1 MRKGNGGLIGPLNNP
16 TVSVAAGIWS
26 MDEQQQSLGA
36 RQWPGTP
43 SATKPN
49 PPSFSNSCSFTA
61 SISGATMT
69 VSAISTGTLAVGQ
82 VISGVGVSQYTIIT
96 AQLTGTTGSTGT
108 YTVSINQTVS
118 SVSMSSTIVLT
129 SIITATSSVQIPFVT
144 GYDGGSPITSVT
156 AKVYQGSTLI
166 GTASGTTSPLTVTLL
181 PNSTVYSATLTA
193 TNAIGT
199 SAAST
204 GPFFK
209 TPAAPAAPT
218 IGTAS
223 NVGQSTQVSFT
234 PSDNNGQTITG
245 YTAVSSPGGITTS
258 GSSSPITISGLST
271 NTSYTFTVYATNAI
285 GNGASSAASN
295 SVTTPAIPPK
305 YLVAAGGGGGSG
317 GSNCGAGGGAG
328 GLLTSDFSISTGVT
342 YTVTVG
348 TGSAG
353 TTGAA
358 AAKGGSSSLTAT
370 ALGASF
376 TASIAPAVSEFT
388 GSISGT
394 TLTVTAV
401 TTGPIYPGQVLYS
414 LYPLNKTM
422 IMSQLTGTTG
432 GIGTYSV
439 SQSQTL
445 ASGVI
450 NAAYTGLMT
459 VTAVASGT
467 LAVGQAISGTSVDAN
482 TVILQFVSGTGGT
495 GTYLVFQDQTVASRS
510 MTSTVTAI
518 GGAGGGP
525 AIGGSGS
532 GAPASGASIM
542 GYPGILSQGRNGGNN
557 EAAAPYP
564 GGGGGGAGANGVNG
578 VAASNQSGAGGAG
591 LASSI
596 TGTSVT
602 YAGGGGGGGTT
613 QGAVRGA
620 GGTGGGGAGGSG
632 TNSVP
637 ASNGTANLGGG
648 GGGGGNG
655 GAYYGGNGGTG
666 VVIISS
672 PTAAASTT
680 GSPTVTTTG
689 TSPNVLNIYT
699 FTGNGTIVF

>member
-1 MRKGNGGLIGPLNNP
+1 
-16 TVSVAAGIWS
+16 
-26 MDEQQQSLGA
+26 
-36 RQWPGTP
+36 
-43 SATKPN
+43 
-49 PPSFSNSCSFTA
+49 
-61 SISGATMT
+61 
-69 VSAISTGTLAVGQ
+69 LAVGQ
-82 VISGVGVSQYTIIT
+82 IVSGVGVTQYTMIT

-108 YTVSINQTVS
+108 YTVSYSQTVS
-118 SVSMSSTIVLT
+118 SGSMSSTVALT

-156 AKVYQGSTLI
+156 AKVYLGSSVV
-166 GTASGTTSPLTVTLL
+166 GTSSGTTSPLTVTLL
-181 PNSTVYSATLTA
+181 PNNTVYSVTLTA

-199 SAAST
+199 STAST
-204 GPFFK
+204 GPYFK
-209 TPAAPAAPT
+209 TPAVPDAPT
-218 IGTAS
+218 IGTATV
-223 NVGQSTQVSFT
+223 VGQSTQVAFT
-234 PSDNNGQTITG
+234 PSANNNGATITS

-258 GSSSPITISGLST
+258 GSSSPITMSGLST
-271 NTSYTFTVYATNAI
+271 NTSYTFTVYATNSI
-285 GNGASSAASN
+285 GNSASSAASN
-295 SVTTPAIPPK
+295 SITTPAIPPK
-305 YLVAAGGGGGSG
+305 YLVVAGGGGGSG

-328 GLLTSDFSISTGVT
+328 GFLTSDFSLSGGIT

-358 AAKGGSSSLTAT
+358 AAKGGSSSLTST
-370 ALGASF
+370 ALGSAF
-376 TASIAPAVSEFT
+376 TASIAPATSEFT

-467 LAVGQAISGTSVDAN
+467 LAVGQAISGTGVDAN
-482 TVILQFVSGTGGT
+482 TVILQFVSGSGST

-510 MTSTVTAI
+510 MTSSVTAI

-532 GAPASGASIM
+532 GAPASGAAIM

-557 EAAAPYP
+557 EASAPYP

-620 GGTGGGGAGGSG
+620 GGAGGGGAGGSG
-632 TNSVP
+632 TNSIP
-637 ASNGTANLGGG
+637 ASNGTVNLGAG

-672 PTAAASTT
+672 STAAASTT

-689 TSPNVLNIYT
+689 TSPNVLTIYT